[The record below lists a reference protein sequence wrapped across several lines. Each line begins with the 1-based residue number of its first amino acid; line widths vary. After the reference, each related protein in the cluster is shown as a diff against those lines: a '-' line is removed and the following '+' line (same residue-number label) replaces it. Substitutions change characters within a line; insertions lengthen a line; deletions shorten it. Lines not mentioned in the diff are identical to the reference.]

1 MLSEG
6 FKFICI
12 YSHKNIMEKK
22 LFFFFGQYK
31 RNYTN
36 RKTPQVTGALI
47 VSDRDC
53 QQDEGGRGAQAG
65 LGQGWQRGCLL
76 FGLPAVAGFAE
87 LPLQNHLPGDAG
99 HLTVG
104 HCVGSVPAEERNCSD
119 PKSRAHTCTTLAP
132 VATLTF
138 GDRIHFA
145 GRAGSVWQR
154 KTRSTS
160 DQNLASEVLRRPA
173 LARSRK
179 EKKRIKI

>member
-1 MLSEG
+1 
-6 FKFICI
+6 
-12 YSHKNIMEKK
+12 MEKNF
-22 LFFFFGQYK
+22 FFFFGQYK

-36 RKTPQVTGALI
+36 RKTPQVTGALVI
-47 VSDRDC
+47 SDRDC

-119 PKSRAHTCTTLAP
+119 PKSRAHTCACRHTYFWRSAPFCRPGWFCLAKKNEVHQWP
-132 VATLTF
+132 ESCL
-138 GDRIHFA
+138 
-145 GRAGSVWQR
+145 GSPAETSVSSFPQR
-154 KTRSTS
+154 
-160 DQNLASEVLRRPA
+160 E
-173 LARSRK
+173 
-179 EKKRIKI
+179 EKDKNMI